1 MSNRNLAK
9 NTFFYSASL
18 AAQKAL
24 SFLYFI
30 ILARSVGVADQ
41 GRFTFALS
49 FTSIFAMFLDL
60 GLTQV
65 LIREVAKDREHSAKY
80 LANILGYKLAAS
92 ALVYLII
99 IVLVNILGYPQ
110 LTKSLVYISGFVML
124 LDSFSLSVY
133 GALRGHQN
141 LAYESLGVII
151 NQSIVLIAGGGLL
164 FFGAPLTWVMAVYI
178 LGSLTNFI
186 WSAVN
191 LRRKYQ
197 IPIAFSFDWLTIRQL
212 VLISI
217 PFALAGIFNRI
228 FSAIDIVLLSKLAN
242 DYAVGIYSVAF
253 KVAFAL
259 QFIALAFSASI
270 YPAFANYF
278 AHSQEKLSKLFVKS
292 MYWLMFFSLP
302 ISIGVISIADKIIGP
317 VFGNHYA
324 ASVLPLDILMLS
336 LVFVFLCFPIGAML
350 NACDRQARNTIHLGV
365 VAGFSFVANLI
376 LIPIWSYNGSAIANI
391 ASYALLFVL
400 GITVVGQIIKYDW
413 KFLIWS
419 AAKMLL
425 ACLIMY
431 LAVRLLK
438 ERVHFIVAIAGGIV
452 TYLILAYILGLFRLR
467 SFKELMKDFKGGI
480 NKEES
485 QL

>member
-1 MSNRNLAK
+1 MSNRSLAK

-18 AAQKAL
+18 AVQKAL

-30 ILARSVGVADQ
+30 ILARSIGVADQ

-65 LIREVAKDREHSAKY
+65 LIREVAKNREHSAKY
-80 LANILGYKLAAS
+80 LANILGYKLVAS

-99 IVLVNILGYPQ
+99 VILVNILGYPP

-124 LDSFSLSVY
+124 LDSLSLSVY
-133 GALRGHQN
+133 GTLRGHQD
-141 LAYESLGVII
+141 LMYESLGVII
-151 NQSIVLIAGGGLL
+151 NQLTVLIIGGGLL
-164 FFGAPLTWVMAVYI
+164 FCGAPLTWVMAVYV
-178 LGSLTNFI
+178 LGSLINFL
-186 WSAVN
+186 WSTIN
-191 LRRKYQ
+191 LRHKYSV
-197 IPIAFSFDWLTIRQL
+197 PIIFSFDWLTIRQL

-228 FSAIDIVLLSKLAN
+228 FSAIDIVLLSKLAG

-278 AHSQEKLSKLFVKS
+278 AHSKEKLSKLFVKS

-302 ISIGVISIADKIIGP
+302 ISIGVISIADKVIGP
-317 VFGNHYA
+317 VFGNHYT

-336 LVFVFLCFPIGAML
+336 LVFVFLCFPVGAML
-350 NACDRQARNTIHLGV
+350 NACDRQARNTWHLGI
-365 VAGFSFVANLI
+365 VAGFSFIANLI
-376 LIPIWSYNGSAIANI
+376 LIPIWGYNGSAIANI
-391 ASYALLFVL
+391 ASYALLFGL
-400 GITVVGQIIKYDW
+400 GTIVVGQVIDYDW
-413 KFLIWS
+413 KFLLWS
-419 AAKMLL
+419 ASKILL

-431 LAVRLLK
+431 LAVWLLK
-438 ERVHFIVAIAGGIV
+438 ERTHFIVAIAVGGM
-452 TYLILAYILGLFRLR
+452 TYFAAAYALGLFRLG
-467 SFKELMKDFKGGI
+467 SFKDLVRDFKG
-480 NKEES
+480 KSE
-485 QL
+485 L